1 MVSLASVYENW
12 GWTVSLLP
20 TGPHGL
26 PHVIPPPQ
34 QNTEAILWA
43 ASFSPR

>member
-12 GWTVSLLP
+12 GWMVSS
-20 TGPHGL
+20 HGL